1 MGTDVQT
8 MAWFMDAYS
17 MQQGETTPG
26 VATGKPPIIGGSHG
40 REEAPGRSVAIVACE
55 AAAYYDSPLPETTV
69 AIQGFGAVGA
79 NAARL
84 LNEWGATVVAVS
96 DVTGVAYD
104 PDGLD
109 VGAIPS
115 HEEKPEAVTRDA
127 PETISNAELLETDI
141 DVLVPAAVSDVLTA
155 ANAPDVGTRIAAEG
169 TNGPTTV
176 AADAVF
182 ERRDIPVVP
191 NVLANAGGVTV
202 SCFEWLQNIN
212 RRACPLERVNEKL
225 E

>member
-1 MGTDVQT
+1 M
-8 MAWFMDAYS
+8 S
-17 MQQGETTPG
+17 
-26 VATGKPPIIGGSHG
+26 
-40 REEAPGRSVAIVACE
+40 
-55 AAAYYDSPLPETTV
+55 
-69 AIQGFGAVGA
+69 
-79 NAARL
+79 ARF
-84 LNEWGATVVAVS
+84 
-96 DVTGVAYD
+96 
-104 PDGLD
+104 
-109 VGAIPS
+109 PS

-155 ANAPDVGTRIAAEG
+155 ANAPDVGTRIAVEG
-169 TNGPTTV
+169 TNGPMTV